1 MDYKYIEQL
10 MERYW
15 RCETSLQEEE
25 ILRTFFS
32 QENVPA
38 ELLSYK
44 DLFIYEQEQKTADVL
59 DGNFDQKILGMIEED
74 EPVKAHTITMQ
85 QRLMPLFKAA
95 AIVAIVLTL
104 SNAVQNALNQ
114 KAEVSHQTEMA
125 NINKPQEGPSVAKAD
140 STQTDSLQ
148 KTDSQQ
154 HEEVIIK

>member
-10 MERYW
+10 RERYW

-114 KAEVSHQTEMA
+114 KAEVPHQTEMA

>member
-1 MDYKYIEQL
+1 
-10 MERYW
+10 
-15 RCETSLQEEE
+15 
-25 ILRTFFS
+25 
-32 QENVPA
+32 
-38 ELLSYK
+38 
-44 DLFIYEQEQKTADVL
+44 
-59 DGNFDQKILGMIEED
+59 
-74 EPVKAHTITMQ
+74 MQ

-114 KAEVSHQTEMA
+114 KAEVPHQTEMA

>member
-44 DLFIYEQEQKTADVL
+44 DLFIYEQDQKTDDVL
-59 DGNFDQKILGMIEED
+59 DGNFDQKILGRIEED

-104 SNAVQNALNQ
+104 TNAVQNALNQ
-114 KAEVSHQTEMA
+114 KAEVPHQTEMA

>member
-44 DLFIYEQEQKTADVL
+44 DLFIYEQDQKTADVL
-59 DGNFDQKILGMIEED
+59 DGNFDQKILGMLEED
-74 EPVKAHTITMQ
+74 EPLHADTITMQ

-114 KAEVSHQTEMA
+114 KAEVPHQTEMA

>member
-44 DLFIYEQEQKTADVL
+44 DLFIYEQDQRTADVL
-59 DGNFDQKILGMIEED
+59 DDNFDQKILGMIKED

-114 KAEVSHQTEMA
+114 KAEVPHQTEMA
-125 NINKPQEGPSVAKAD
+125 NFNKPQEGPSVAKAV

>member
-104 SNAVQNALNQ
+104 SNAVQNALNP
-114 KAEVSHQTEMA
+114 KAEVPHQTEMA